1 MWGVTQTSIKIQNL
15 LENENLLFR
24 KKDKRNI
31 QYNADVNNN
40 DKSNCPSDEI
50 FISCSQTFMMSENT
64 RNDKETNNVKLTNY
78 VQALATTNDIEG
90 TIDEVTNTIFHQP
103 ASYETYT
110 PHIIAGQSV

>member
-1 MWGVTQTSIKIQNL
+1 
-15 LENENLLFR
+15 
-24 KKDKRNI
+24 
-31 QYNADVNNN
+31 
-40 DKSNCPSDEI
+40 
-50 FISCSQTFMMSENT
+50 MMSENT

-90 TIDEVTNTIFHQP
+90 TIDEVTNTTFHQP